1 MFVTLSAGEGIPP
14 PSKFGIP
21 PFFTLK
27 SSSRRDSE
35 IELHD
40 LSRLC
45 PDRGGFGGR
54 WCNRWGHPC
63 KVRCFRG
70 RMDSQRP
77 VGTFYGP
84 LSSHSPRLLGDNSQ
98 S

>member
-21 PFFTLK
+21 PFFYFKILL
-27 SSSRRDSE
+27 SSRLRNRA
-35 IELHD
+35 HD

-84 LSSHSPRLLGDNSQ
+84 LISYSPRLLGDNSQ